1 MSKRGE
7 KLPSAIAIFGGT
19 FDPIHSG
26 HIAVAEA
33 AARRFGLRQIYFVP
47 SSRPPHKNR
56 QELAPF
62 WDRYAMVALACWKK
76 KHFVLSLEEAPL
88 ESSDAQAFYSVD
100 TVERFRRKH
109 PRQSIYFMA
118 GADSFLEI
126 GTWKQSRELL
136 DSCDFIIA
144 NRPGVRI
151 EALRGAIPE
160 EMLGEKSSAGAKSLA
175 LRKSTVHLLT
185 TVASRISSTEIRRRC
200 KRGLAIR
207 GLVPVAVEEYIRKQ
221 ALYR

>member
-1 MSKRGE
+1 MSRRAGKVQG
-7 KLPSAIAIFGGT
+7 AIAIFGGT

-76 KHFVLSLEEAPL
+76 KHFVLSLEEAPR
-88 ESSDAQAFYSVD
+88 ESAGAQVFYSVD
-100 TVERFRRKH
+100 TVARFRRKH
-109 PRQSIYFMA
+109 PRQSIYFIA

-126 GTWKQSRELL
+126 GTWKSSRELL

-144 NRPGVRI
+144 NRPGVPI
-151 EALRGAIPE
+151 ETLRGAIPE
-160 EMLGEKSSAGAKSLA
+160 EMLGKKSFAGAKSLA

-200 KRGLAIR
+200 KRGLPIR
-207 GLVPVAVEEYIRKQ
+207 GLVPAAVEEYIHKQ

>member
-1 MSKRGE
+1 MRQHGG
-7 KLPSAIAIFGGT
+7 KLQGAIAIFGGT

-76 KHFVLSLEEAPL
+76 KHFVLSLEEAPR
-88 ESSDAQAFYSVD
+88 ESADAQFFYSVD
-100 TVERFRRKH
+100 TVARFRRKH
-109 PRQSIYFMA
+109 PRRSIYFIA

-126 GTWKQSRELL
+126 GMWKRSRELL

-160 EMLGEKSSAGAKSLA
+160 EMLGEKPSAGAKSLA

-185 TVASRISSTEIRRRC
+185 TVANRISSTEIRRRC
-200 KRGLAIR
+200 KRGLPIR
-207 GLVPVAVEEYIRKQ
+207 GLVPAAVEEYIHKQ

>member
-1 MSKRGE
+1 M
-7 KLPSAIAIFGGT
+7 KLHGAIAIFGGT

-26 HIAVAEA
+26 HIAIAEA

-47 SSRPPHKNR
+47 SSRPPHKN
-56 QELAPF
+56 QQQLAPF

-76 KHFVLSLEEAPL
+76 EHFVLSLEEAPL
-88 ESSDAQAFYSVD
+88 ESAAAEAFYSVD
-100 TVERFRRKH
+100 TVKRFRRKH
-109 PRQSIYFMA
+109 PRQSIYFIA

-126 GTWKQSRELL
+126 GMWKSSRELL

-160 EMLGEKSSAGAKSLA
+160 EMFGKKSSAGSKSLV

-207 GLVPVAVEEYIRKQ
+207 RLVPAAVEEYIHKQ